1 MPLQAMQRV
10 GRILGAFA
18 DAERRHYLGLVD
30 GTMTDL
36 HLPLNGT
43 SMAAEFPMLAIDE
56 REMIERYAVSLSG
69 MPQDVVVEGRG
80 LTTFVVGPV
89 HAGIIEPG
97 RFTFHSGGESI
108 VHLEAQ
114 FGFSHRGVEAFLE
127 GRDAVASAW
136 HVARICAAC
145 SVARSWAYARLLESF
160 NEMIIDDASE
170 FARIICAELERA
182 YNHTFDLGVAAAG
195 AGYGYGLTRALELK
209 ERFAR
214 INLRAFGHR
223 YLFDAVLPGGI
234 RAESLIDRRVLRSD
248 LRALHSDVKKFAE
261 QLFGHHELM
270 SRFSRAGVLP
280 HETALAFG
288 AVGPAL
294 RASGGAFD
302 ARCDAPY
309 GRYAQIIPVQANA
322 HEGDVAARVRVK
334 YDELQES
341 MRLIDVA
348 FEHLGDR
355 PIPLP
360 QEVRATSG
368 ESTAMTEG
376 PRGAEIMSLRT
387 DEKGQVRR
395 LHAISASYRNWPL
408 VTRAMEANIVPDFP
422 LVNKSFN
429 LCYACGDR

>member
-1 MPLQAMQRV
+1 
-10 GRILGAFA
+10 
-18 DAERRHYLGLVD
+18 
-30 GTMTDL
+30 
-36 HLPLNGT
+36 
-43 SMAAEFPMLAIDE
+43 MLAIDE
-56 REMIERYAVSLSG
+56 REMVEQYGVSLDG
-69 MPQDVVVEGRG
+69 LPKDLVVEGRG

-114 FGFSHRGVEAFLE
+114 FGFSHRGVESFLE

-136 HVARICAAC
+136 HVARICGGC
-145 SVARSWAYARLLESF
+145 SVARSWSYARVLESF
-160 NEMIIDDASE
+160 HALAIDEASE
-170 FARIICAELERA
+170 FARMICAELERA
-182 YNHTFDLGVAAAG
+182 YNHIFDLGVAAAG
-195 AGYGYGLTRALELK
+195 AGYGFGLTRALELK

-214 INLRAFGHR
+214 INARAFGHR

-234 RAESLIDRRVLRSD
+234 RAESLNDRRALRSD
-248 LRALHSDVKKFAE
+248 LRALRDDVEKFAE

-280 HETALAFG
+280 YETAVAFG

-294 RASGGAFD
+294 RASGGTFD
-302 ARCDAPY
+302 VRCDASY
-309 GRYAQIIPVQANA
+309 GRYAQISPIRATA
-322 HEGDVAARVRVK
+322 HDGDVASRVRVK
-334 YDELQES
+334 YDELRES

-348 FEHLGDR
+348 FDELGDR

-360 QEVRATSG
+360 QHVRAIAGDGS
-368 ESTAMTEG
+368 AMTEG
-376 PRGAEIMSLRT
+376 PRGAEILSLRT
-387 DEKGQVRR
+387 DQQGRVQR
-395 LHAISASYRNWPL
+395 LHVISASYRNWPL
-408 VTRAMEANIVPDFP
+408 VTRAMEGNIVPDFP